1 MATHETAPLP
11 QFYGQQLTDGTIMES
26 PRPVNRAQSSSES
39 RRELLRLPM
48 QPHPA
53 HMDQNMDQNSPP
65 AGVEP
70 SSGISVRSNRRLG
83 GHPDFNDYGS
93 PTTNRF
99 ATRRSTDNRP
109 YPGPQSSR
117 YPYVEDYASED
128 EYEMQPYRR
137 PQPRQRRNP
146 PLSYENDARGNHRY
160 NVIQGRNSIE
170 AYSSY
175 NNDKPRTHMH
185 YGSDDEYNNERPRRP
200 HRPHLHHGGH
210 HNNGNGPPTRP
221 PSKEEVMRLPWIIWM
236 GSNAKN
242 HFVAFVGEFVGTTMF
257 LFFAFSG
264 TQVANIGSAASSGS
278 ESNTT
283 TGEATGFSPNV
294 LLYIAL
300 VFSFSLMVNVWVFFR
315 ISGGLFNPAV
325 TFAMLLCRAM
335 SLTRAALL
343 VAAQLAGSIFS
354 SYLVSVMF
362 PTDFNVRTTLST
374 GTSLAQ
380 GVFIE
385 AVLTAE
391 LVFTI
396 FMLAKEK
403 HKGMLHPPLAYFQ
416 NVVDTNISQ
425 QHSSRQSVSASRS
438 SLLNSS
444 ACTTPVA
451 LSILHAVSD
460 HASSLAYSTKS
471 TGSTGPDRPLVLFS
485 PSCSTSSSRSS
496 NTKLR
501 TPDRMMTIKMRKSRR
516 RRIRRLLRSQ
526 DNRSR
531 ASELKGIG
539 L

>member
-1 MATHETAPLP
+1 MATSETSPLP
-11 QFYGQQLTDGTIMES
+11 QYYGQQLQDGTIMES
-26 PRPVNRAQSSSES
+26 PRPINHPQSSSES

-53 HMDQNMDQNSPP
+53 HIDETMDLASSP
-65 AGVEP
+65 AGVDP
-70 SSGISVRSNRRLG
+70 SAGISIRSNRRLG
-83 GHPDFNDYGS
+83 GQPDFNDYGS

-99 ATRRSTDNRP
+99 ATRRSTDTRP
-109 YPGPQSSR
+109 YPAAQSSR
-117 YPYVEDYASED
+117 YPYVEDYVSDD

-137 PQPRQRRNP
+137 RVPRQHRNP
-146 PLSYENDARGNHRY
+146 PLSYENDPRGNGGRY
-160 NVIQGRNSIE
+160 NSIQSRNSIE

-175 NNDKPRTHMH
+175 NNDKPRTHLH
-185 YGSDDEYNNERPRRP
+185 YGSDDEYNNNKPRRP
-200 HRPHLHHGGH
+200 PVRAGGGH
-210 HNNGNGPPTRP
+210 NDGRDPPRRP
-221 PSKEEVMRLPWIIWM
+221 PSTEDVMRLPWMIWM

-264 TQVANIGSAASSGS
+264 TPVANIGSAASNK

-335 SLTRAALL
+335 SATRAAMLIT
-343 VAAQLAGSIFS
+343 AQIAGSIFS
-354 SYLVSVMF
+354 SYLVSVLF
-362 PTDFNVRTTLST
+362 PTPFNVRTTLST

-403 HKGMLHPPLAYFQ
+403 HKGMLSSHPYSNMP
-416 NVVDTNISQ
+416 S
-425 QHSSRQSVSASRS
+425 
-438 SLLNSS
+438 
-444 ACTTPVA
+444 
-451 LSILHAVSD
+451 SILTCCSNIHRARRYRPRTLHRRARRRVL
-460 HASSLAYSTKS
+460 HGWLAQSRTQF
-471 TGSTGPDRPLVLFS
+471 RPL
-485 PSCSTSSSRSS
+485 RRHWQIR
-496 NTKLR
+496 LR
-501 TPDRMMTIKMRKSRR
+501 ALDLLGRTGHRRYFSRR
-516 RRIRRLLRSQ
+516 FLQ
-526 DNRSR
+526 VH
-531 ASELKGIG
+531 
-539 L
+539 